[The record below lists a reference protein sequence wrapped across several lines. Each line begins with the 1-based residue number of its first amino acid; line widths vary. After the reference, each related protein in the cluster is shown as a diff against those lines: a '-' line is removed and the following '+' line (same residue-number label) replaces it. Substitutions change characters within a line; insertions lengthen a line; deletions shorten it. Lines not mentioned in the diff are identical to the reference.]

1 VSAPNSRRSDL
12 CWLATATA
20 DGSLGRLPSAWA
32 SRELLVLIGSRQD
45 VPELLACCDM
55 AVSPSRAEGFSNAL
69 LEYMAVGLPTVATQ
83 VGGNR
88 ESIQHQVNGLLV
100 PPDHPDALGDVIC
113 AICWRIL
120 ASRHSWQLPDESGC
134 APALVSH
141 S

>member
-1 VSAPNSRRSDL
+1 MARNRLSGDCSAPNISLSLERSKTE
-12 CWLATATA
+12 A
-20 DGSLGRLPSAWA
+20 LPS
-32 SRELLVLIGSRQD
+32 SVTFSSTLGSRQD

-69 LEYMAVGLPTVATQ
+69 LEYMAVGLPTVATE

-88 ESIQHQVNGLLV
+88 EIIQHQVNGLLV
-100 PPDHPDALGDVIC
+100 PPDHPDALGDVIFV
-113 AICWRIL
+113 IGWRIL
-120 ASRHSWQLPDESGC
+120 ASRHSWRLPDESGC